1 MILIVE
7 DDDATRYALA
17 RLMRTAGHEVM
28 EAKNGDDG
36 LALLAKHDFD
46 LVVTDLAMP
55 KITGFG
61 LLTEMRVKWPEIPV
75 ILVTA
80 YLSPGAAK
88 EILRGKT
95 KFLSKPVDNNELL
108 AAVEHFTSI
117 GTAS

>member
-46 LVVTDLAMP
+46 LVITDLAMP

-88 EILRGKT
+88 TILQEKVI
-95 KFLSKPVDNNELL
+95 FLPKPLDPEKLM
-108 AAVEHFTSI
+108 ASVERFTS
-117 GTAS
+117 SS